1 MIRFI
6 PFPAHLR
13 RSRSD
18 NLAAPS
24 PPFRLVHL
32 ELLNRRVVPPQAQ
45 VYTPHIV
52 SQTALKKAAVAR
64 LQSGGR
70 GERQIP
76 SFHFRSPR

>member
-6 PFPAHLR
+6 PFSAHLR
-13 RSRSD
+13 GSRSD

-24 PPFRLVHL
+24 PLFHLVSL
-32 ELLNRRVVPPQAQ
+32 ELLNQRVVPPQAQ

-64 LQSGGR
+64 LLSEGR

-76 SFHFRSPR
+76 SFHFRSSR